1 MNQKK
6 KGVSTLKCIRY
17 LENLRHHIIIMLTHC
32 SCTSTPHISTSF
44 KPNSTIQGYQSG
56 APVQTL
62 LVSLGRLL
70 NKPKKIA
77 LLDEVRQLIKD
88 VDLAV
93 YDEEVLIWRE
103 TGVPPGTTVA
113 TVSFGA
119 KGQKQAKAFAHREP
133 TYKVYDIF
141 KYTLLETTLLPTLPP
156 FYKSLYMCKY
166 IFIYF
171 WLEYMD

>member
-1 MNQKK
+1 
-6 KGVSTLKCIRY
+6 
-17 LENLRHHIIIMLTHC
+17 MLTHC